1 MKPDSFERRLN
12 LVGTFILIS
21 IIFLSTLGD
30 EIALVAFIFKV
41 ERASSSGLSISMLL
55 AAQLVPGILLS
66 PFSGQL
72 IDRFET
78 TRVLVINLILQGLL
92 LCLLATTSNVVLILL
107 GATILGCLFTVSGP
121 ALFTLL
127 PIIIKSS
134 TFAVA
139 KTAWANTVVEISQ
152 RFGSL
157 IGPVLGGLIVAH
169 TAGTSIAFLID
180 GATFLMA
187 APVIWFS
194 GIRRRSIGIEKS
206 KKKKIFEGVFAGIQ
220 TLWQDRVLR
229 VILPV
234 FTTVM
239 FASSISD
246 VAFIFFVNNVLE
258 GNSVT
263 YGILVAVWGGG
274 IIFGALVG
282 GTSFVETRL
291 ELFSMVGATL
301 IGISLGLS
309 GIFPKLGVVVA
320 TYVAGG
326 MANGLFN
333 VAVRTLL
340 HKRVLDQIYGRAF
353 AAYFALRNV
362 AIITGYIAGAPFA
375 VESSRAVYIVS
386 GVLGTVVGVFG
397 VVLIMAYSKSL
408 NSPQQ
413 VNSQLD

>member
-1 MKPDSFERRLN
+1 MKPDSSRRRLKLSITLI
-12 LVGTFILIS
+12 LVG

-30 EIALVAFIFKV
+30 EVALVAFIFKV
-41 ERASSSGLSISMLL
+41 ESASSSGLSISMLL

-78 TRVLVINLILQGLL
+78 TRVLVITLVLQGLL
-92 LCLLATTSNVVLILL
+92 LCLLATTNNVVLILL

-127 PIIIKSS
+127 PTIIKSS
-134 TFAVA
+134 TIAVA

-157 IGPVLGGLIVAH
+157 IGPVLGGLIVAQ

-180 GATFLMA
+180 GATFLIA

-194 GIRRRSIGIEKS
+194 GIRRRSIKIEKT
-206 KKKKIFEGVFAGIQ
+206 KTKKIFEGVFAGIHI
-220 TLWQDRVLR
+220 LWQDRILR
-229 VILPV
+229 VVLPV
-234 FTTVM
+234 FTSVM
-239 FASSISD
+239 LASSISD
-246 VAFIFFVNNVLE
+246 VAFIFFVRQVLE
-258 GNSVT
+258 GSSVT

-274 IIFGALVG
+274 IIFGALAG
-282 GTSFVETRL
+282 GTSFVERRL
-291 ELFSMVGATL
+291 ELFSMFGATL
-301 IGISLGLS
+301 IGVSLGLS
-309 GIFPKLGVVVA
+309 GIFPKLGVVVV
-320 TYVAGG
+320 TFVAGG

-333 VAVRTLL
+333 VTVRNLL
-340 HKRVLDQIYGRAF
+340 HKRVLDQMYGRAF

-362 AIITGYIAGAPFA
+362 AVITGYIAGAPFA
-375 VESSRAVYIVS
+375 VESTRAVYIAS
-386 GVLGTVVGVFG
+386 GALGTVVGVFG
-397 VVLIMAYSKSL
+397 VVLIMAYSKIL

-413 VNSQLD
+413 TNSQLD